1 MVKPSAIQLQWSIEG
16 LQFFVEA
23 AVCKSLLVLVL
34 LGTDVPELFTLLSRA
49 RSQEDSGMAVVTHF
63 KLKQQQLEAREE
75 HVRDLQS
82 GARSTSMEEPTAKEK
97 GLDTVPAVFQKS
109 RFMTAAFQSTWAER
123 KSEFNRGSSGLV
135 LAQYQ
140 ELQSLCSEFQDVLQ
154 GKPGCT
160 TLTEH
165 SIPTGSLIPVQQAP
179 YRLPYVHREWVKKET
194 EAMFLDRVIEPS
206 TND

>member
-1 MVKPSAIQLQWSIEG
+1 M
-16 LQFFVEA
+16 
-23 AVCKSLLVLVL
+23 CKSLLVLVL

-109 RFMTAAFQSTWAER
+109 RFMTAAFQVQHSTRIYSRA
-123 KSEFNRGSSGLV
+123 GGLTRWCGE
-135 LAQYQ
+135 A
-140 ELQSLCSEFQDVLQ
+140 
-154 GKPGCT
+154 GI
-160 TLTEH
+160 TE
-165 SIPTGSLIPVQQAP
+165 S
-179 YRLPYVHREWVKKET
+179 
-194 EAMFLDRVIEPS
+194 M
-206 TND
+206 